1 MGKKKRGENVNC
13 CPTCAQWTYCPKL
26 GLGFHATRPW
36 LEKKKLPMNK
46 VRTPNSRARFRGTA
60 IKASRTRAVV
70 RASGHQP
77 TAPSFQHEVHDTDEV
92 KSTVAATSQGSAP
105 PVARCS
111 PHAAL
116 GRGVPAAVCKS
127 RSGSGFSFSRATS
140 WPAAKPTSRARAETG
155 RGPAT
160 PPRFLGL

>member
-1 MGKKKRGENVNC
+1 MQHVLGWKKKE
-13 CPTCAQWTYCPKL
+13 
-26 GLGFHATRPW
+26 
-36 LEKKKLPMNK
+36 LPMNK

-77 TAPSFQHEVHDTDEV
+77 TAPSFQHEVHYTDEV

-111 PHAAL
+111 PHAAP
-116 GRGVPAAVCKS
+116 GRGVPAAVCMS
-127 RSGSGFSFSRATS
+127 RSVSSFSFSRATN
-140 WPAAKPTSRARAETG
+140 WSRARAETG
-155 RGPAT
+155 HTDQRLRPGFWA
-160 PPRFLGL
+160 